1 MEDTQAL
8 HHQQQL
14 EQVRASPHCS
24 GCGPS
29 LPAVE
34 FQLITTGAP

>member
-14 EQVRASPHCS
+14 EQQQQAEEKPTNEDFEDRKSV
-24 GCGPS
+24 
-29 LPAVE
+29 V
-34 FQLITTGAP
+34 